1 MEHTVFKSSVLGEQ
15 IQTLGNLL
23 YRKNSYLVVTG
34 VVCRLNAAV
43 WGTVVVW
50 NYIEEISH
58 LEWYR
63 VGEQIIGRQI
73 RETGCGLNRL

>member
-15 IQTLGNLL
+15 IQTVGNLL

-34 VVCRLNAAV
+34 VVCRLSAAA
-43 WGTVVVW
+43 WGTVDVW
-50 NYIEEISH
+50 NCIEEVSH

-63 VGEQIIGRQI
+63 GGEQMIGHQI